1 MPISVTGR
9 NPSVV
14 LADEAATHGRLWES
28 MQDDAVVLV
37 GDK

>member
-14 LADEAATHGRLWES
+14 LADEAAARGRLWES
-28 MQDDAVVLV
+28 IRRDAVVLV